1 MITAL
6 VVDDEAPAVGRLVG
20 MLEEI
25 GDVEVIGTSGS
36 VSEAE
41 LFLRERVPDVV
52 FLDMTMPG
60 RQGLDLLP
68 SVDPRTKVV
77 FVTGHENYAI
87 AAFDRGALDYLLK
100 PFDRTRLETAV
111 LRVRAAVGAATPVA
125 HVRTAAAEAAGA
137 ESAVRLAIGD
147 KVTIPR
153 ERGRTVAV
161 VPLADVAWI
170 EAVQNYSRVQVGG
183 EEPLLVN
190 RSLAAWEELLPIE
203 QFCRVGRSLIVQ
215 LARLRSTQW
224 QSRDQTLLFFEGL
237 ERPLPVGR
245 TAAARLKDVL
255 RAGDER
261 A

>member
-25 GDVEVIGTSGS
+25 GDVDVIGTSGT
-36 VSEAE
+36 VTEAE
-41 LFLRERVPDVV
+41 IFLRERAPDVV

-77 FVTGHENYAI
+77 FVTAHEHYAL
-87 AAFDRGALDYLLK
+87 AAFDRGAIDYLLK
-100 PFDRTRLETAV
+100 PFVRARLETAV
-111 LRVRAAVGAATPVA
+111 RRVRAAVEAAAAAAPV
-125 HVRTAAAEAAGA
+125 RPEAAEAAA
-137 ESAVRLAIGD
+137 EPPGRLAIGD
-147 KVTIPR
+147 TVSIPR
-153 ERGRTVAV
+153 ERGRSVAV
-161 VPLADVAWI
+161 VPLADVVWI
-170 EAVQNYSRVQVGG
+170 EAVQNCSRVQFAGAPPV
-183 EEPLLVN
+183 LVN
-190 RSLAAWEELLPIE
+190 RSLAAWEDLLPAE
-203 QFCRVGRSLIVQ
+203 RFARVSRSLIVQ

-237 ERPLPVGR
+237 DRPLPVGR
-245 TAAARLKDVL
+245 TAAARLKELL
-255 RAGDER
+255 RAGDGP

>member
-6 VVDDEAPAVGRLVG
+6 VVDDEPLAVQRLVG
-20 MLEEI
+20 MLESQ

-36 VSEAE
+36 VAEAE

-68 SVDPRTKVV
+68 SVDPRTKIV
-77 FVTGHENYAI
+77 FVTAHENYAI
-87 AAFDRGALDYLLK
+87 AAFERGALDYLLK
-100 PFDRTRLETAV
+100 PFGRERLETTLV
-111 LRVRAAVGAATPVA
+111 RLRAALGAASDVSYL
-125 HVRTAAAEAAGA
+125 RAGA
-137 ESAVRLAIGD
+137 EEPSGAELTGRLAIGD
-147 KVTIPR
+147 KVSIPR

-170 EAVQNYSRVQVGG
+170 EAVQNYSRVQLAG

-190 RSLAAWEELLPIE
+190 RSLAAWEDLLPTE

-224 QSRDQTLLFFEGL
+224 QSRDQTLLYFEGL
-237 ERPLPVGR
+237 EKPLPVGR
-245 TAAARLKDVL
+245 TAAARLKEVL

>member
-36 VSEAE
+36 VTEAE
-41 LFLRERVPDVV
+41 LFLRERAPDVV

-77 FVTGHENYAI
+77 FVTAHEDYAL
-87 AAFDRGALDYLLK
+87 AAFDRGAIDYLLK
-100 PFDRTRLETAV
+100 PFARARLETAV
-111 LRVRAAVGAATPVA
+111 RRVRAAVE
-125 HVRTAAAEAAGA
+125 AAAASARVSPEAA
-137 ESAVRLAIGD
+137 ESAVAEPPGRLAID
-147 KVTIPR
+147 DTVSIPR
-153 ERGRTVAV
+153 ERGRSVAI
-161 VPLADVAWI
+161 VPLADVVWI
-170 EAVQNYSRVQVGG
+170 EAVQNCSRVQLAGTPPV
-183 EEPLLVN
+183 LVN
-190 RSLAAWEELLPIE
+190 RSLAAWEELLPAE
-203 QFCRVGRSLIVQ
+203 RFVRVSRSLIVQ

-224 QSRDQTLLFFEGL
+224 QSRDQTLLFFDGL
-237 ERPLPVGR
+237 DRPLPVGR
-245 TAAARLKDVL
+245 TAAARIKEVL
-255 RAGDER
+255 RASEER